1 MAQKAFLRDLR
12 LYRTILGSNY
22 SIANKGHHRPSF
34 GNFGRA
40 EAETIIGTTTLLIAY
55 FGKILPNTIPAEGPV
70 AQGGTV

>member
-1 MAQKAFLRDLR
+1 VAQKAFLRDLR

-22 SIANKGHHRPSF
+22 SIANKGRHRPLF

-40 EAETIIGTTTLLIAY
+40 EAERIIGTTTLLIAY
-55 FGKILPNTIPAEGPV
+55 FGNILPDTILAEEPV